1 MSADPESQIPDPSKK
16 IPHGMFDFV
25 AACDDGRGGGGGEWQ
40 TAVNPCLLLF
50 YGGDGGNGRFSGNL
64 HTC

>member
-25 AACDDGRGGGGGEWQ
+25 AACDDGRGGGGGGM
-40 TAVNPCLLLF
+40 A
-50 YGGDGGNGRFSGNL
+50 NGR
-64 HTC
+64 